1 MSNTQIIRI
10 PILPLGLVNA
20 HLIVGE
26 KGAVLVDAGLPD
38 SERQVR
44 RVLAKRGLTFRDIRL
59 IVITHAHIDHAGNAL
74 RLKQL
79 TGAPIVAHEG
89 DLPYYRRQRS
99 MTYCATGWF
108 GRLFLKTGL
117 MHAPFEPFEPDILL
131 SGSQTLNLD
140 EWGVK
145 GRVRPT
151 PGHTGGSLSI
161 ELADH
166 QMLVGDLLASGILLG
181 GLLFTDRP
189 KKPPFEDDPVRVAE
203 SLERMLTEGGRLFY
217 MGHGG
222 PLSAAQVKRH
232 VLDLTKE
239 GHDKGHGQLGI
250 SE

>member
-1 MSNTQIIRI
+1 MSNVQIIRI

-20 HLIVGE
+20 HLIFDE
-26 KGAVLVDAGLPD
+26 TGAVLVDAGLPD
-38 SERQVR
+38 SEKRIL
-44 RVLAKRGLTFRDIRL
+44 RVLNRMGLTFKSIRL

-89 DLPYYRRQRS
+89 DLPYYRRQRP

-117 MHAPFEPFEPDILL
+117 MHAPFDAFEPDILL
-131 SGSQTLNLD
+131 SGDQVLKLD
-140 EWGVK
+140 EWGIK
-145 GRVRPT
+145 GVIRPT
-151 PGHTGGSLSI
+151 PGHTEGSLSV
-161 ELADH
+161 ELEDR

-181 GLLFTDRP
+181 GILLTERP

-203 SLERMLTEGGRLFY
+203 SLERMVDIGGDLFF

-222 PLSAAQVKRH
+222 PLQAAQVKRH
-232 VLDLTKE
+232 IRSLRE
-239 GHDKGHGQLGI
+239 RRP
-250 SE
+250 